1 MGADAVSR
9 VAEALASA
17 GSIVVASHVD
27 PDGDAIGSTLALWR
41 ALSSAGATVHPVLAR
56 GTTPPA
62 TYAFLPGASAYREA
76 TSLTPPDVFI
86 ALDTP
91 NLARLGEAA
100 GLARGASFLVFI
112 DHHPDGDDVGDVRIV
127 DTAAAAV
134 GEMLFELLPALDLG
148 VDDAVATCLFTA
160 LMTDTGRFS
169 YGNTTPRS
177 LEIAAE
183 LVRLGADP
191 SAIFRAVYESR
202 TPGALRLIGRTL
214 SRITLAAEG
223 AIAYSWVTADDL
235 AETGAL
241 PEETEN
247 LVDQVRALGGADIVF
262 LAKESDGGLRVSLRA
277 KGAADVGSIAR
288 RFGGGGHAAAAGFT
302 FNGDRTALLD
312 ALLPALTEVLG

>member
-1 MGADAVSR
+1 MGADDVRR

-17 GSIVVASHVD
+17 RSIVVASHVD
-27 PDGDAIGSTLALWR
+27 PDGDAIGSTLALWH
-41 ALSSAGATVHPVLAR
+41 ALQTTGATVLPVLAR

-62 TYAFLPGASAYREA
+62 TYAFLPGSSAYRQA
-76 TSLTPPDVFI
+76 GAVPPPDVFI

-100 GLARGASFLVFI
+100 ELARAASFLVFI
-112 DHHPDGDDVGDVRIV
+112 DHHPDGDDVGHVRII

-134 GEMLFELLPALDLG
+134 GEMLFDIIPALGLS
-148 VDDAVATCLFTA
+148 VDKAVATCLFTA
-160 LMTDTGRFS
+160 VMTDTGRFS
-169 YGNTTPRS
+169 YGNTSPRS
-177 LEIAAE
+177 LEIAAD
-183 LVRLGADP
+183 LVRHGADP

-202 TPGALRLIGRTL
+202 SPGALRLIGRTL
-214 SRITLAAEG
+214 SRITLAAGG
-223 AIAYSWVTADDL
+223 AIAYSWVTDDDL

-262 LAKESDGGLRVSLRA
+262 LVKESAEGQRVSLRA
-277 KGAADVGSIAR
+277 KGAADVGSVAR

-302 FNGDRTALLD
+302 FSGDRAALLD
-312 ALLPALTEVLG
+312 VLVPALAEVLP